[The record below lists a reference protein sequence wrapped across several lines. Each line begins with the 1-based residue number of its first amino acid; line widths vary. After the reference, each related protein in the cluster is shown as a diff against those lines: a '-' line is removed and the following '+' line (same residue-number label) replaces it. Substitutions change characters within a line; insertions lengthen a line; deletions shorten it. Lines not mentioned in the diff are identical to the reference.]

1 MIKQL
6 RYLCTLL
13 LIAVASAAWGDE
25 VTFSY
30 ADYQGEGTQSS
41 GSEFTMEK
49 TAVSIKNTKFFGN
62 TSYAHFY
69 ANGKTT
75 ITPATGVTITQ
86 VVLTASA
93 SGYNGYQ
100 SSGTIT
106 ASTGEVSGSGTTVT
120 WTGSANSAFTLE
132 NNKQIRWTSIVV
144 TYTPAGSTPTVAT
157 PTFSPVSGA
166 YTEAQSVTI
175 DCATDGATIYYTID
189 GTDPTETSNVYSSP
203 IAVSETTTIKAMA
216 VKSEMDNSGIASA
229 VYAITEHAGTETD
242 PYTVADAIEV
252 IDAGV
257 GLSGVYATGIV
268 TEIPTAYDSGYK
280 NITFNFVDAE
290 GDTNFLQAFR
300 CSGDA
305 AANVAVGDIV
315 IVKGNLTKYGSTY
328 EFGQGCELVKLEKAD
343 VAVPTFTPAEGVYY
357 GSQNVSIE
365 CETEGA
371 SVYYTTDGTE
381 PTTSS
386 TLYTSAIVVDET
398 TTIKAMAVKGSTIS
412 SIVSATYTIRD
423 AGAQGGPNNPFSVAQ
438 AMEAE
443 TQSSV
448 FVKGI
453 ISEIKS
459 LDVSKYKRAQ
469 YYISDNGEKEN
480 QFYIYNGYYLN
491 GQDFTDNNQIAVGD
505 EVVVFGDIVLYN
517 GSNQLAQNNYIVSL
531 TRPETPVVLPVPT
544 FSPAAGPVEAGKTVT
559 INIAEDENV
568 AYVEYSFDQTTW
580 NKYTDETVITIT
592 EETTIYA
599 RSVGTT
605 PDTYSEVASAT
616 YTIKAE
622 TPAQDVVI
630 VNEDKTTFLFNTEGN
645 EWGFP
650 VGSTNKIVEETTY
663 TANDVTIKVA
673 GSEGNGFYF
682 DEGAKNLLIGKKGAY
697 LTLPAFGYDVEK
709 IEVQGAEGGSG
720 NVTQNFFVG
729 DEAVSTSTTSAKV
742 THEYKIAQ
750 NFQSAGNIYTLK
762 VTNANNTRVSKI
774 IVYKSSG
781 KVDVATINSLSP
793 TEMETGASGS
803 FETDITPVEGVDA
816 SAYTITYES
825 SNENLLMIDGDE
837 YLAGDEEGEVT
848 VTVHV
853 KAQDTNKYNDVDKSF
868 KVTISKPIVYHSV
881 SFSVNGEVTNTVS
894 VAEGAA
900 ISLPIGLDD
909 INNKVFVGW
918 ITSAIEGS
926 TDETPEFVTSATMGT
941 SDITYYAVF
950 ANATGDGA
958 SESATLTS
966 SNIKDSYDTTDN
978 SYQTRILTDGNGK
991 KWNAFA
997 MSYRHSNATSDN
1009 YYLQIKKSTADQAY
1023 YIQVPDYGT
1032 ITKLEMTVSNTSKPM
1047 TDGGNT
1053 ANIFFSVNN
1062 NTSEEGE
1069 GVVSGTGDAKVTLDC
1084 SELGLRTGF
1093 ITAGAAVRIWDI
1105 TVTYVGV
1112 AYNSYCTTV
1121 SGVTPGDVN
1130 KDGYV
1135 TIADVTALVNI
1146 LLNKDTTAYDL
1157 NAADVDDANGITVAD
1172 VEELVNIILGKKN
1185 QTEYFLFILL

>member
-13 LIAVASAAWGDE
+13 LMAVASVAWGDE
-25 VTFSY
+25 VTIAYTGTTTTNMTGENDAAIVGLDASEWSVVS
-30 ADYQGEGTQSS
+30 DKGEGTNFAGLNKDGSIRLYAKGNSVIVKSLTNATINSIHVTFTGANYS
-41 GSEFTMEK
+41 GATISVNGQEVTGTDGVYSISNSEFVISNNQTSGQVRFTSVVIDFTPSSIPTKK
-49 TAVSIKNTKFFGN
+49 TPNVVIDQTAIEIGG
-62 TSYAHFY
+62 TSNVTT
-69 ANGKTT
+69 NG
-75 ITPATGVTITQ
+75 PA
-86 VVLTASA
+86 LTLSTSDAAIAS
-93 SGYNGYQ
+93 
-100 SSGTIT
+100 
-106 ASTGEVSGSGTTVT
+106 VSGTTVT
-120 WTGSANSAFTLE
+120 GVAAGKATITATWDENDEFEGGTKAFEVTVTDPNSPGTE
-132 NNKQIRWTSIVV
+132 NN
-144 TYTPAGSTPTVAT
+144 
-157 PTFSPVSGA
+157 
-166 YTEAQSVTI
+166 
-175 DCATDGATIYYTID
+175 
-189 GTDPTETSNVYSSP
+189 
-203 IAVSETTTIKAMA
+203 
-216 VKSEMDNSGIASA
+216 
-229 VYAITEHAGTETD
+229 
-242 PYTVADAIEV
+242 PYTVAQARAA
-252 IDAGV
+252 IDANEGIT
-257 GLSGVYATGIV
+257 GVYATGIV
-268 TEIPTAYDSGYK
+268 TAIPTAYDSGHG
-280 NITFNFVDAE
+280 NITFNFVDSE
-290 GDTNFLQAFR
+290 GDVNFLQAYR
-300 CSGDA
+300 CAGTE

-315 IVKGNLTKYGSTY
+315 VVKGNLTKYGSTY

-386 TLYTSAIVVDET
+386 TLYTSAIVVAET
-398 TTIKAMAVKGSTIS
+398 TTIKAMAVKGSTMS

-423 AGAQGGPNNPFSVAQ
+423 ADAQGGPNNPFSVAQ
-438 AMEAE
+438 ASEAE
-443 TQSSV
+443 VQSSV

-469 YYISDNGEKEN
+469 YYISDNGEKDS

-491 GQDFTDNNQIAVGD
+491 GTDFTDNNQIAVGD
-505 EVVVFGDIVLYN
+505 TVVVFGDIVLYN
-517 GSNQLAQNNYIVSL
+517 ESKQLAQNNYIVSL
-531 TRPETPVVLPVPT
+531 TRPETPYVLPVPT
-544 FSPAAGPVEAGKTVT
+544 FSPAAGEVEAGTPVT
-559 INIAEDENV
+559 INIPEDENV
-568 AYVEYSFDQTTW
+568 DYVEYSFDKTTW
-580 NKYTDETVITIT
+580 NEYTDETVITIN

-605 PDTYSEVASAT
+605 PNTYSEEASAT

-1130 KDGYV
+1130 KDGSV

-1146 LLNKDTTAYDL
+1146 ILGKDNTEPYQYDHE
-1157 NAADVDDANGITVAD
+1157 AADVNRDEGITIAD
-1172 VEELVNIILGKKN
+1172 VTALVNIILGKTN
-1185 QTEYFLFILL
+1185 

>member
-13 LIAVASAAWGDE
+13 LMAVAGVAWGE
-25 VTFSY
+25 EESVTFSGQGYTNGQEISSY
-30 ADYQGEGTQSS
+30 AGTNFSITFDKGTNSNAPKYYNTGTAIRVYGGNTFTVSSSYDITSIVLTFSSGEGTNEITTNV
-41 GSEFTMEK
+41 GSYSE
-49 TAVSIKNTKFFGN
+49 G
-62 TSYAHFY
+62 
-69 ANGKTT
+69 
-75 ITPATGVTITQ
+75 
-86 VVLTASA
+86 
-93 SGYNGYQ
+93 
-100 SSGTIT
+100 
-106 ASTGEVSGSGTTVT
+106 T
-120 WTGSANSAFTLE
+120 WTGSAKSVVFTIGGTTGHRRLATV
-132 NNKQIRWTSIVV
+132 KVV
-144 TYTPAGSTPTVAT
+144 YSPSGSTPTVAT
-157 PTFSPVSGA
+157 PTFSPVAGA

-280 NITFNFVDAE
+280 NITFNFVDDE

-300 CSGDA
+300 CVGDDA
-305 AANVAVGDIV
+305 ENVAIGDIV
-315 IVKGNLTKYGSTY
+315 VVKGNLTKYGSTY

-398 TTIKAMAVKGSTIS
+398 KTIKAMAVKGSTIS

-423 AGAQGGPNNPFSVAQ
+423 AGAQGGPNNPFSVVQ

-480 QFYIYNGYYLN
+480 QFLIYNGYYLN

-531 TRPETPVVLPVPT
+531 NRPETPYVLPVPT
-544 FSPAAGPVEAGKTVT
+544 FSPAAGEVEAGTTVT

-568 AYVEYSFDQTTW
+568 AYVEYSFDQATW
-580 NKYTDETVITIT
+580 NKYTVGETEIKIT

-599 RSVGTT
+599 RSVGT
-605 PDTYSEVASAT
+605 DGSCSEVASAT

-650 VGSTNKIVEETTY
+650 TTK
-663 TANDVTIKVA
+663 TVDEGTFSANGYSIKVA
-673 GSEGNGFYF
+673 GSTGNGYSYNTS
-682 DEGAKNLLIGKKGAY
+682 DKYLLIGKQGAY
-697 LTLPAFGYDVEK
+697 LTLPAFDFEVGK
-709 IEVQGAEGGSG
+709 IEVVGRNGASG
-720 NVTQNFFVG
+720 KVTQNIFVTVE
-729 DEAVSTSTTSAKV
+729 DEEIAVSTETTGI
-742 THEYKIAQ
+742 TGT
-750 NFQSAGNIYTLK
+750 QSYVIGGDYRAAGNVFTLK
-762 VTNANNTRVSKI
+762 VTNGNNTQITQIV
-774 IVYKSSG
+774 VYKATGEEKADPQLKFSAATATATLGSEFAAPTLSY
-781 KVDVATINSLSP
+781 VDDFDGTVK
-793 TEMETGASGS
+793 
-803 FETDITPVEGVDA
+803 
-816 SAYTITYES
+816 YES
-825 SNENLLMIDGDE
+825 SNTEVAIVDATTGEVTLVAAGETTIKATSEETDN
-837 YLAGDEEGEVT
+837 YLAGEASYTLTVQEAPVVGSDKYELVTDASLLKAGDDVVFAFVGTLTVSSAETKVAQAMGTEFGNNSVLLAVDVVDNGDKTISTGDNVMFLTLRGEENAWTFENNDGKYLTSTGKKKNEDGNTPSSNQNTIELTEDGTDAHTQAHITIAEDGEAT
-848 VTVHV
+848 VTFNGGNGCNLL
-853 KAQDTNKYNDVDKSF
+853 QYNVNNGKNQRFSCYSAKMSGLQLYR
-868 KVTISKPIVYHSV
+868 KVTST
-881 SFSVNGEVTNTVS
+881 ETV
-894 VAEGAA
+894 
-900 ISLPIGLDD
+900 
-909 INNKVFVGW
+909 K
-918 ITSAIEGS
+918 
-926 TDETPEFVTSATMGT
+926 
-941 SDITYYAVF
+941 
-950 ANATGDGA
+950 
-958 SESATLTS
+958 
-966 SNIKDSYDTTDN
+966 
-978 SYQTRILTDGNGK
+978 
-991 KWNAFA
+991 
-997 MSYRHSNATSDN
+997 
-1009 YYLQIKKSTADQAY
+1009 
-1023 YIQVPDYGT
+1023 
-1032 ITKLEMTVSNTSKPM
+1032 
-1047 TDGGNT
+1047 
-1053 ANIFFSVNN
+1053 
-1062 NTSEEGE
+1062 
-1069 GVVSGTGDAKVTLDC
+1069 
-1084 SELGLRTGF
+1084 
-1093 ITAGAAVRIWDI
+1093 
-1105 TVTYVGV
+1105 
-1112 AYNSYCTTV
+1112 
-1121 SGVTPGDVN
+1121 GDVN
-1130 KDGYV
+1130 GDGSV

-1146 LLNKDTTAYDL
+1146 ILGKDNTEPYQYDHE
-1157 NAADVDDANGITVAD
+1157 AADVNRDEGITIAD
-1172 VEELVNIILGKKN
+1172 VTALVNIILGKTN
-1185 QTEYFLFILL
+1185 